1 MGVALQL
8 TQQHST
14 RSEKLYVVPVAIW
27 NEGLMQFEMIYI
39 SGNHL
44 KSYFVLIK
52 DVSLAII

>member
-39 SGNHL
+39 SGVHL
-44 KSYFVLIK
+44 KSCFVLNKGYKLI
-52 DVSLAII
+52 